1 MILCL
6 LFAKEQKMKV
16 NEAIAQVDG
25 LRENAIDEA
34 TKRAWL
40 TRVDQYVFDQ
50 IIFPREGASMN
61 IFIPYGEGDEEREL
75 LIPAPYDEAYLHY
88 LEAEIYRAT
97 REIEKYASCAALY
110 NGVVNDYKN
119 KYFREHRQ
127 KAIPNMR
134 YW

>member
-6 LFAKEQKMKV
+6 LFAKEREMKV
-16 NEAIAQVDG
+16 NEAIAQVDS

-50 IIFPREGASMN
+50 IIFPREGAALAV
-61 IFIPYGEGDEEREL
+61 FIPYGEGDGEREL

-97 REIEKYASCAALY
+97 REIDKYASCAALY

>member
-1 MILCL
+1 
-6 LFAKEQKMKV
+6 MKV

-40 TRVDQYVFDQ
+40 TRVDRYVFDQ
-50 IIFPREGASMN
+50 IIFPREGAALAV
-61 IFIPYGEGDEEREL
+61 FIPYGEGDGEREL

-97 REIEKYASCAALY
+97 REIDKYASCAALY
-110 NGVVNDYKN
+110 NGVVNEYKN